1 MRAIS
6 SFCARS
12 NDVATVEFEPQSIA
26 PPAVQS
32 TRFFNEGDGHAV
44 LLLHGLSSSPLE
56 LRFLARY
63 LQSEGFTVCAPV
75 IEGYSAGTRDL
86 PMERWLEG
94 AVREFDALAARYER
108 VSICGL
114 SIGGAL
120 ALRLVRARP
129 SAQSLVLLSLTLAY
143 DGWAIPWYRFLLDWA
158 YYTPL
163 RGRYRYRE
171 AEPFGLRNEAL
182 RAKIARA
189 MQRNAFSEVGPS
201 TIALPALHQALRMA
215 RAARKEVAA
224 IQNDTLVI
232 HAIDDETSSPRNPR
246 YVIDH
251 IGSSFLRT
259 VWLDDSYHMIT
270 SDNEREIVARE
281 TALFLRESE
290 VAHGAGR
297 DGGQPVVS
305 KALARRLRQLAAV
318 GQR

>member
-1 MRAIS
+1 
-6 SFCARS
+6 
-12 NDVATVEFEPQSIA
+12 VATVEFDPQSA
-26 PPAVQS
+26 QSVAALSVPPAQS
-32 TRFFNEGDGHAV
+32 ARYFSEGDGHAV

-56 LRFLARY
+56 VRYLARY
-63 LQSEGFTVCAPV
+63 LQGEGFTVCAPV
-75 IEGYSAGTRDL
+75 LEGYSAGMGEL
-86 PMERWLEG
+86 PMERWLE
-94 AVREFDALAARYER
+94 AAAREFDALAARHER

-120 ALRLVRARP
+120 ALRLVHARP
-129 SAQSLVLLSLTLAY
+129 NAQALVLLSLTLAY
-143 DGWAIPWYRFLLDWA
+143 DGWAIPWYRFALDWA

-163 RGRYRYRE
+163 RSRYSYRE

-182 RAKIARA
+182 RARIARA
-189 MQRNAFSEVGPS
+189 MQRNAFSEVGPA
-201 TIALPALHQALRMA
+201 TIALPALHQAQRLA

-246 YVIDH
+246 YVIDR
-251 IGSSFLRT
+251 IGASFLRT

-290 VAHGAGR
+290 VAHGAGEA
-297 DGGQPVVS
+297 GAPVVS

-318 GQR
+318 GRERA